1 MSSLKRLQLTHRLKT
16 AVPVLQGGNA
26 LSWKFNS
33 GLIHLYAACMY
44 LCPLGLWKQARAGR
58 SLAVGLLHEGE

>member
-1 MSSLKRLQLTHRLKT
+1 MQSSKGLQPTHRLKT
-16 AVPVLQGGNA
+16 AVPVLHGGNA

-33 GLIHLYAACMY
+33 GLIHLHVACMY

-58 SLAVGLLHEGE
+58 SLAVGIPHEGE